1 MKWDYSIKAEQYAKQ
16 AKNPQDIKYGT
27 QMMQN
32 STAHTTKY
40 SLVKIYQSLS
50 LISSTSFAGLD

>member
-27 QMMQN
+27 QVMQN

-40 SLVKIYQSLS
+40 SWVKIYHREAFLQ
-50 LISSTSFAGLD
+50 ALDTV